1 MLASCSRCFRYC
13 ATSSGE
19 VQKQISRM
27 MDWGVRWSIARRRCG
42 VWVSDFM
49 LRRGISNTS
58 AVACAR
64 REAKRSSRVVASS
77 DTIASVPRALGLV
90 WALKWR
96 SIRNEE

>member
-1 MLASCSRCFRYC
+1 
-13 ATSSGE
+13 
-19 VQKQISRM
+19 M

-90 WALKWR
+90 WALKWM